1 VTLPWRGERGAGI
14 EVQPPPP
21 QRRRPAGVAR
31 RPREGP
37 SLRRA
42 AYLRT
47 VGGAADTAHGR
58 VRGRDR
64 RAAGASNRA
73 ARWLQKAPTSR
84 QAAATQAGAQAR
96 SLRGNRG
103 RVKHW
108 KLLRAV
114 AARNSGLW
122 GGAGEQAPSGPCDPC
137 GRTVLLSYVPPLTS
151 SVIATLSSLTRPQ
164 MTDSKSSRTPL
175 RFRHFALC
183 FGDSTAHLYRPTPKP
198 FRHPNHSSIPTI
210 TPLVVPDAAP
220 RFTLQRHIA
229 LGRTCTTPH
238 TVATV
243 SQRAPAALVPHFP
256 AAMLYLSGTVQL

>member
-1 VTLPWRGERGAGI
+1 MTLPWRGERGAGI

-58 VRGRDR
+58 VRWRDR

-73 ARWLQKAPTSR
+73 ARWLQKAPKSR
-84 QAAATQAGAQAR
+84 LAAATQAGAQAR
-96 SLRGNRG
+96 SPAGHCE
-103 RVKHW
+103 RVEPS

-122 GGAGEQAPSGPCDPC
+122 GGAGGQAPSGPCDPC
-137 GRTVLLSYVPPLTS
+137 GRTVLLSYVTLFAF
-151 SVIATLSSLTRPQ
+151 SVIGTLSSLTRPQ
-164 MTDSKSSRTPL
+164 TTEDTN
-175 RFRHFALC
+175 ADC
-183 FGDSTAHLYRPTPKP
+183 HL
-198 FRHPNHSSIPTI
+198 
-210 TPLVVPDAAP
+210 
-220 RFTLQRHIA
+220 
-229 LGRTCTTPH
+229 
-238 TVATV
+238 
-243 SQRAPAALVPHFP
+243 
-256 AAMLYLSGTVQL
+256 